1 MPPSNGTIT
10 PIMAMMNEA
19 KPVFFSS
26 SRSVSMPAL
35 NIRMITPSSAA
46 FTRKSVSPTQLRQLG
61 PTSTPAISAPTTC
74 GM

>member
-1 MPPSNGTIT
+1 MT
-10 PIMAMMNEA
+10 PIIAMMNEA
-19 KPVFFSS
+19 NPVFFSS

-46 FTRKSVSPTQLRQLG
+46 LTRKSVSPTQLSTLG
-61 PTSTPAISAPTTC
+61 PTRTPAISAPTTC